1 MLVALGASRPC
12 HLFCTKLWIFRIQV
26 TITFSLWNK
35 TAQDVGKLGKMMEL
49 EWQRTKHKWIVP
61 GRRENCGTHAVLL
74 PLVSEFKQPDNCPRE
89 ETEAFFMGGT
99 DWLYILIHWSHPSGK
114 KMLFIFWSPGI
125 GCWVW
130 NSRSSNQLLS
140 ASFFNI
146 NGTIGVV
153 SHQTEIKTRKSRAKV
168 KWN

>member
-35 TAQDVGKLGKMMEL
+35 TAQNVGKLGKMMEL

-74 PLVSEFKQPDNCPRE
+74 PLVSEFKQRDNCPRE
-89 ETEAFFMGGT
+89 ETEAFFTGGT

-114 KMLFIFWSPGI
+114 KCCLFSDHQVLGVGYETPD
-125 GCWVW
+125 
-130 NSRSSNQLLS
+130 LL
-140 ASFFNI
+140 I
-146 NGTIGVV
+146 NFLVPHSLIL
-153 SHQTEIKTRKSRAKV
+153 TEL
-168 KWN
+168 